1 MNESKKIINAGL
13 GYTIGNILI
22 KGISFLTIPLY
33 TRLMSTSDYG
43 IYNTYVAYV
52 GIITFIV
59 CLGLDPT
66 LKNAEIDYPDKKN
79 SFLSTVYC
87 LTFLSFLICLLLVL
101 IFGKWLCVLTDLE
114 WGMLILL
121 VLNAETAAIVNIY
134 NIKLSLSFSS
144 RSYLKI
150 SFFQTIMGVI
160 LSVALM
166 LSVYDGKRYWGRII
180 GMLIPALIVAGYII
194 WKAVLSLPCKMRF
207 NAEMAKYSLKL
218 GLPLIPH
225 LLSQVLNSQF
235 DRIMISTIVGY
246 AQSGIYSFACNIAII
261 FQILYQSLD
270 TVWSPWFF
278 EKMKQKDYDGICST
292 SKKYMILVSFF
303 AVGLMTISREFIM
316 IFATEEYWSGM
327 SLAPV
332 LIFGFYFLFLYTLP
346 AGVEYY
352 TKNTKYIAV
361 GSIVS
366 AVINIVLNYFAIRI
380 FGYKAAAYTTL
391 ISYIVLFLMH
401 WGISRKIFSEKLFD
415 GRFILK
421 LIGTICVW
429 HVFCIATQELW
440 ALRYFFFAIVVGFTL
455 RFFKS
460 DILNYIKR

>member
-1 MNESKKIINAGL
+1 MNESKKVINAGF
-13 GYTIGNILI
+13 GYTVGNILI
-22 KGISFLTIPLY
+22 KGISFLMIPLY

-52 GIITFIV
+52 GIMTFIV

-66 LKNAEIDYPDKKN
+66 LKNAEVDYPDRKE

-87 LTFLSFLICLLLVL
+87 LTFLSFSICLLLVL
-101 IFGKWLCVLTDLE
+101 IFGKWLCVLIDLE
-114 WGMLILL
+114 WGMLIFL
-121 VLNAETAAIVNIY
+121 VVNAETAAIVNIY

-150 SFFQTIMGVI
+150 SFFQTIVGVIFSILLI
-160 LSVALM
+160 LSV
-166 LSVYDGKRYWGRII
+166 YTEKRYWGRII

-194 WKAVLSLPCKMRF
+194 WKTVLSLPCKKRF
-207 NAEMAKYSLKL
+207 NVEMAKYSLKL

-225 LLSQVLNSQF
+225 LLSQILNSQF

-278 EKMKQKDYDGICST
+278 EKMNQKDYNSINNAA
-292 SKKYMILVSFF
+292 KKYIILVSFF
-303 AVGLMTISREFIM
+303 AMGLMTISREFIM
-316 IFATEEYWSGM
+316 IFATEEYWAGM

-332 LIFGFYFLFLYTLP
+332 LIFGYYFLFLYNLP

-361 GSIVS
+361 GSAIS
-366 AVINIVLNYFAIRI
+366 AVINIILNYFAIQI

-391 ISYIVLFLMH
+391 ISYVVLFLMH
-401 WGISRKIFSEKLFD
+401 WGIAEKIFSEKIFD
-415 GRFILK
+415 GIFILK
-421 LIGTICVW
+421 MIGAICAW

-440 ALRYFFFAIVVGFTL
+440 VLRYFCFVIVTGFTL
-455 RFFKS
+455 SFFKS